1 MQEGEDLP
9 EGEDKEK
16 PQKAPKNQITLV
28 DQYTGTS
35 HSFQDSMYLL
45 LITENVCSQGFISA
59 VLIAVLA
66 AGTLVLVIIEAFKD
80 KQDGNRRDIPTN
92 SHPWG
97 HPIQFSPQGCFSAT
111 TGNLVGVH
119 RLKMILPLM
128 QEWV

>member
-1 MQEGEDLP
+1 M
-9 EGEDKEK
+9 
-16 PQKAPKNQITLV
+16 ILV
-28 DQYTGTS
+28 DQDTGTS

-45 LITENVCSQGFISA
+45 LITENVCSQGFISGFLNTA
-59 VLIAVLA
+59 IA

-80 KQDGNRRDIPTN
+80 KQDGNRLDIPTDG
-92 SHPWG
+92 HPWG
-97 HPIQFSPQGCFSAT
+97 HPIQFLPQGCFSAT